1 MASVGCFIQRRLVL
15 HRLAAVRRWVES
27 IPRSEKLVAGVMR
40 KERRPMKYRLA
51 SQTTPSI
58 YDRGRRLSRGEDS
71 RQFVSDLSLLLSQ
84 KKVADAGSTRD
95 AQAVVML
102 SVLLYDKGLPQ
113 VSCSPHREHGS
124 PGVVIARPGLFDI
137 RQRNRMGR
145 DREAAR
151 HGRAEQLV
159 DGMDETIEWNAPDAA
174 THQFDRRGPQHR
186 ARQRDVRPADGADLN
201 EPDRQAS

>member
-1 MASVGCFIQRRLVL
+1 MASDGCFIQRRLVL

-51 SQTTPSI
+51 SQTMPSI

-71 RQFVSDLSLLLSQ
+71 RRFVSAEHRFPGTCTSRRHFVSDLSLLLSQ

-124 PGVVIARPGLFDI
+124 PGAVIARPGLFDI

-151 HGRAEQLV
+151 HGR
-159 DGMDETIEWNAPDAA
+159 GAA
-174 THQFDRRGPQHR
+174 RRWHGRNDR
-186 ARQRDVRPADGADLN
+186 
-201 EPDRQAS
+201 